1 MIYNFDYSL
10 LYERMAEYRY
20 SQSSLA
26 NAIPISRTSINHK
39 LQGKNLFT
47 QWEIKRICE
56 LLEIPPTKVGRYFW
70 TKCTETCTNVVT
82 GGNYGTNHIN
92 QRRVERNY
100 SKRS

>member
-56 LLEIPPTKVGRYFW
+56 LLEIPPTKVGRYFLNKMYRKLY
-70 TKCTETCTNVVT
+70 KCRN
-82 GGNYGTNHIN
+82 
-92 QRRVERNY
+92 RRKLWNK
-100 SKRS
+100 SH